1 MKKHFLE
8 NKWQI
13 MMMSLCNF
21 IYIVAIAGMPFITKL
36 LFDYDF
42 SKGIAGVF
50 WIVITYLIAAITGM
64 VAQYWTQVFGWRIE
78 RDCNISLRH
87 DLFTAI
93 TSYDYQKFSK
103 QSVSH
108 YVSLLD
114 NDVDVVVK
122 QYMFTVIEMIQ
133 QIIQVLVY
141 GIYLFLLDYR
151 IAIVIILTC
160 LLTVK
165 IPQLTG
171 PELSKRK
178 QAHQRGMGSYM
189 KVINDLFLGFKSINS
204 QTRQAIIHHQE
215 KTLKETEHLLYHFG
229 TFRAFDIV
237 LRGAA
242 MYIVNIISYAM
253 LGLLFLFQQIS
264 KGEGAAALQYIT
276 EFCYPV
282 NYLLELYSTIR
293 ATRGVKNHLMELIN
307 QAPATE
313 KQHPFNDCIEL
324 RDVVV
329 NYEQFKLGPINLN
342 FEKGKKYALIGH
354 SGSGKSTILNLLMQY
369 ESYEE
374 GEILID
380 GISLKEL
387 ESASMMMC
395 LNQAE
400 HLFLGSFLEN
410 ISVYD
415 SYDTSELKSVILNT
429 NCERLNQLSTKESCE
444 NLSGGEKQ
452 LVNLVKSIMSKH
464 SILLL
469 DESFSALDKITKSKM
484 YAFMYQQSD
493 KLLVAVTHD
502 LTPQHLEKFDEVIIF
517 NDGVIQ
523 KQGKF
528 EEVEQSSILSKSA

>member
-1 MKKHFLE
+1 
-8 NKWQI
+8 
-13 MMMSLCNF
+13 
-21 IYIVAIAGMPFITKL
+21 
-36 LFDYDF
+36 
-42 SKGIAGVF
+42 
-50 WIVITYLIAAITGM
+50 
-64 VAQYWTQVFGWRIE
+64 
-78 RDCNISLRH
+78 
-87 DLFTAI
+87 
-93 TSYDYQKFSK
+93 
-103 QSVSH
+103 
-108 YVSLLD
+108 
-114 NDVDVVVK
+114 
-122 QYMFTVIEMIQ
+122 
-133 QIIQVLVY
+133 
-141 GIYLFLLDYR
+141 
-151 IAIVIILTC
+151 
-160 LLTVK
+160 
-165 IPQLTG
+165 
-171 PELSKRK
+171 
-178 QAHQRGMGSYM
+178 
-189 KVINDLFLGFKSINS
+189 
-204 QTRQAIIHHQE
+204 
-215 KTLKETEHLLYHFG
+215 
-229 TFRAFDIV
+229 
-237 LRGAA
+237 
-242 MYIVNIISYAM
+242 
-253 LGLLFLFQQIS
+253 
-264 KGEGAAALQYIT
+264 
-276 EFCYPV
+276 
-282 NYLLELYSTIR
+282 
-293 ATRGVKNHLMELIN
+293 MELIN

-329 NYEQFKLGPINLN
+329 NYEQFKLGPINLK

-429 NCERLNQLSTKESCE
+429 NCERLNQLSTKESCK

-452 LVNLVKSIMSKH
+452 LVNFVKSIMSKH

-528 EEVEQSSILSKSA
+528 EEVEQSSILSESA